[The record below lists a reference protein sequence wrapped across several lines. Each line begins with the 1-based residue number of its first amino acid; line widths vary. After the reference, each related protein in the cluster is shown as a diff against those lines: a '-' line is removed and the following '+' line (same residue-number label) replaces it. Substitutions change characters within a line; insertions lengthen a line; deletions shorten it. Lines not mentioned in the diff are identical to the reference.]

1 MDMSLPVIDG
11 YEPRLQVFGFLNAY
25 ITVLKHAGC
34 GVSFPVLYSRKY
46 GLTCTAPTRTCH
58 YELCTTHTGLFW
70 KVTYT

>member
-34 GVSFPVLYSRKY
+34 GVSFPVLYS
-46 GLTCTAPTRTCH
+46 LVIMSFAPRTQVYFGKSH
-58 YELCTTHTGLFW
+58 TH
-70 KVTYT
+70 K